1 MTDSTNVPE
10 NDLQFDQADFN
21 NPDAKEMECGACRK
35 KITKTYFDING
46 KSVCPEC
53 RHNFE
58 AAQSKGNGT
67 TRFLRAILFGV
78 PAAIL
83 GAGIY
88 YGISAATGY
97 EFGLVAIVIGL
108 MVGAAVRAGCRRRGG
123 WAYQTLA
130 ILLTYMS
137 IVSTYIPYMIQ
148 GISEADKN
156 KTSES
161 SQPVDQTVKPDAEN
175 TPASMEASQEAQSKQ
190 HQAAQKVTV
199 EKASILMA
207 IIPLVLLFAYAM
219 VAPFLMGFENI
230 LGLIIIAIGLYEAW
244 KLNKRMP
251 INISGPFTITPDN
264 TETITVNE

>member
-1 MTDSTNVPE
+1 MTDSTSVPE

-21 NPDAKEMECGACRK
+21 NPDAKEMECGACHK
-35 KITKTYFDING
+35 KINKTYFDING

-53 RHNFE
+53 CGNFE

-67 TRFLRAILFGV
+67 TRFIRALLFGV

-108 MVGAAVRAGCRRRGG
+108 MVGAAVRAGCRRKGG

-148 GISEADKN
+148 GIREADKN
-156 KTSES
+156 RIAES
-161 SQPVDQTVKPDAEN
+161 SQPVDQTGKPDAEN
-175 TPASMEASQEAQSKQ
+175 TPASMAVSQDTQSEQ
-190 HQAAQKVTV
+190 PRAAQTITV
-199 EKASILMA
+199 EKASILMT
-207 IIPLVLLFAYAM
+207 IIALVSLLAYAM

-244 KLNKRMP
+244 KINKRTP
-251 INISGPFTITPDN
+251 IKIIGPFTITPDN
-264 TETITVNE
+264 QETVTVNE